1 MTREFTTGA
10 NRDSDDDKYDY
21 EGFLSPI
28 VLEAFAAYMH
38 ENRKTLDGTYRAS
51 DNWQKGI
58 PQDAYIKSA
67 YRHFHD
73 WTKICR
79 NMPVPEG
86 ELGAT
91 MGVLFNVMGW
101 VFERIKTDPEWLQRE
116 LAVYKDHRVKELV
129 ARRSKE
135 CATKQRSAGN
145 TMSWHHR
152 IIGTN
157 DDL

>member
-10 NRDSDDDKYDY
+10 TRDNDDGKYDY
-21 EGFLSPI
+21 EGFLSPM

-38 ENRKTLDGTYRAS
+38 ENRKTLSGDYRAS

-58 PQDAYIKSA
+58 PCKEYIKSA

-79 NMPVPEG
+79 DIPVPEG

-101 VFERIKTDPEWLQRE
+101 VFERMKADPAWLERE
-116 LAVYKDHRVKELV
+116 LATYRDYRVKELV
-129 ARRSKE
+129 ARKSKE
-135 CATKQRSAGN
+135 CAATKQRTIPN
-145 TMSWHHR
+145 IQNWHSR
-152 IIGTN
+152 IIGPN
-157 DDL
+157 D